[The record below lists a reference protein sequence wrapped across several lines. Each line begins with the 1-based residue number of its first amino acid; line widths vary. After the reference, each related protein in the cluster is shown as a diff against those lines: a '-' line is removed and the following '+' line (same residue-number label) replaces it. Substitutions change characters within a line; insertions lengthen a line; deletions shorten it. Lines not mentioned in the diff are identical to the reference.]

1 MKKIK
6 LLTLTASL
14 LSVLMLT
21 SCNAK
26 TPIIDDGGDNTTEGD
41 FEYEDPTTGIVPDD
55 GSGDGDG
62 AGDGDGDGPTDNFG
76 DLDIEV
82 IATVNAN
89 GTFVAEAEDCDTSG
103 CTLQAGCGGFFE
115 TPSAPASASGGMCI
129 ACIAAPSILAFSFTL
144 EDKCNVEFQTVSAK
158 YEDSW
163 NLDENVAY
171 YVDRNKDESFTHT
184 LTSGGFKEFGHTDTI
199 QWYNWKTVS
208 LGSLDLAKGTHTMYI
223 KVNNAFPNTDCFNL
237 VATNYGL

>member
-1 MKKIK
+1 MKRIK
-6 LLTLTASL
+6 LLTLTTSL
-14 LSVLMLT
+14 LSVLMLA
-21 SCNAK
+21 SCNVN
-26 TPIIDDGGDNTTEGD
+26 TPIIDDGGDITEGD

-55 GSGDGDG
+55 GNGD
-62 AGDGDGDGPTDNFG
+62 GDGDGDGPTNNFG

-82 IATVNAN
+82 ISTINAD

-115 TPSAPASASGGMCI
+115 TPGAPATASNGMCI

-158 YEDSW
+158 YESSF

-171 YVDRNKDESFTHT
+171 YIDKKADETFANT
-184 LTSGGFKEFGHTDTI
+184 LTSGGFKDFGHTEQN

-223 KVNNAFPNTDCFNL
+223 KVNGAFPNTDCFNL
-237 VATNYGL
+237 VATNYGK

>member
-1 MKKIK
+1 MKRIK
-6 LLTLTASL
+6 LLTLTTSL
-14 LSVLMLT
+14 LSVLMLA
-21 SCNAK
+21 SCNIK

-41 FEYEDPTTGIVPDD
+41 FDYEDPTTGIVPDD
-55 GSGDGDG
+55 GKDDGDGSGDGNDG
-62 AGDGDGDGPTDNFG
+62 LTNNFG

-82 IATVNAN
+82 IATINAN

-115 TPSAPASASGGMCI
+115 TPGAPASASNGMCI

-158 YEDSW
+158 YESTW
-163 NLDENVAY
+163 SLDENVAY
-171 YVDRNKDESFTHT
+171 YIDKKADDSFANT
-184 LTSGGFKEFGHTDTI
+184 LSSNGFKEFGHTDTN

-237 VATNYGL
+237 VATNYGI